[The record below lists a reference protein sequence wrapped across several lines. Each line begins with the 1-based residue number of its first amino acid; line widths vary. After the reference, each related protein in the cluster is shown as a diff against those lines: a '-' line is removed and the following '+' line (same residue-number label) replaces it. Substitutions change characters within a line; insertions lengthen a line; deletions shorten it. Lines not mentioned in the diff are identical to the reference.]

1 MDSLRQLSSPTG
13 AVLRD
18 YEMESVPS
26 ITIVP
31 GDIVSLKTGDVVPA
45 DVRLFES
52 MNFETDEALL
62 TGESLPVSKTSET
75 TYSTEI
81 GVGDRLNMAYSSST
95 VTRGR
100 ARGIVVAVGMST
112 EIGNIA
118 ETLRAAN
125 KRKMRKLSDHRDQ
138 NNNVSLYQRVK
149 FSVLWVRDW
158 IGIVLG
164 ITTGTPLQRKLS
176 KLAYLLF
183 LVAIVLAIIVFGA
196 NKFNVTHQVSIYAI
210 SLGIAIIPESL
221 IAVLSIT
228 MAIGTRAMAKRHVI
242 VRKLDALEALG
253 GVTNVCSEKTGTL
266 TQGKMITRKAWIIKT
281 GQILTV
287 ESPEAT
293 DPTSGEVISEA
304 GIVELGS
311 RPPSS
316 TYEKARSEK
325 FSTPADLVNDSVFEF
340 IRAAALCNLATVRRD
355 ENTGRWN
362 ATGDPTEIALQVFA
376 HRFELGKER
385 MSREWSEMAE
395 FPFDSSIKRMSVIYQ
410 HQEMGSWVF
419 LKGAVERVL
428 EACTSV
434 ETGGESLDLD
444 DQIKEQVLRQ
454 MEQFASQGLVFPGI
468 ILLIVARSRNCT
480 STMDRHRRLRH
491 PSRSRREGY
500 DPPRPRWAIRPS
512 TRRVPPCGPRMS

>member
-1 MDSLRQLSSPTG
+1 MAQQISSKAVSLRRSSSVCSLSKASNVVNISIGFFQEYKAEKTMDSLRHLSSPTG
-13 AVLRD
+13 AVLRN
-18 YEMESVPS
+18 YEIESVPS
-26 ITIVP
+26 IKIVP
-31 GDIVSLKTGDVVPA
+31 CDIVSLKTGDVVPA

-62 TGESLPVSKTSET
+62 TGESLPVSKSSET
-75 TYSTEI
+75 TFSTEI

-138 NNNVSLYQRVK
+138 NNKVSFYQRIK

-253 GVTNVCSEKTGTL
+253 GVTNVCSDKTGTL

-293 DPTSGEVISEA
+293 DPTAGKVISEA
-304 GIVELGS
+304 GIGKLGYQ
-311 RPPSS
+311 PPQR
-316 TYEKARSEK
+316 TYEKAPSEK
-325 FSTPADLVNDSVFEF
+325 FSTPADLVNENVSEF
-340 IRAAALCNLATVRRD
+340 IRVAALCNLATVRRD

-362 ATGDPTEIALQVFA
+362 VTGDPTEIALQVFA
-376 HRFELGKER
+376 HRFGLGKER
-385 MSREWSEMAE
+385 MNREWSEMAE

-428 EACTSV
+428 EVCTVV
-434 ETGGESLDLD
+434 ETGGGSLDLD
-444 DQIKEQVLRQ
+444 DHVKQQVLRQ
-454 MEQFASQGLVFPGI
+454 MERFASQGLVFPAVI
-468 ILLIVARSRNCT
+468 FLI
-480 STMDRHRRLRH
+480 
-491 PSRSRREGY
+491 
-500 DPPRPRWAIRPS
+500 
-512 TRRVPPCGPRMS
+512 

>member
-1 MDSLRQLSSPTG
+1 MYKPCSCVANVVNISIGFFQEFKAEKTMDSLRQLSSPTG

-18 YEMESVPS
+18 FEIESIPS

-62 TGESLPVSKTSET
+62 TGESLPVSKSSDAI
-75 TYSTEI
+75 YSTEI

-125 KRKMRKLSDHRDQ
+125 KRKMRKLSDHRDR
-138 NNNVSLYQRVK
+138 NNRVSLYQRVK
-149 FSVLWVRDW
+149 FSILWMRDW

-253 GVTNVCSEKTGTL
+253 GVTNVCSDKTGTL
-266 TQGKMITRKAWIIKT
+266 TQGKMITRKAWIIKSAR
-281 GQILTV
+281 ILTV

-293 DPTSGEVISEA
+293 DPTAGKVISEVGVA
-304 GIVELGS
+304 ELASQS
-311 RPPSS
+311 RQI
-316 TYEKARSEK
+316 TYDEAQSEK
-325 FSTPADLVNDSVFEF
+325 FSSPAELVDEDLFEF
-340 IRAAALCNLATVRRD
+340 IRAAALCNLATVRKD

-362 ATGDPTEIALQVFA
+362 VTGDPTEIALQVFA

-385 MSREWSEMAE
+385 LNSEWREKAE

-410 HQEMGSWVF
+410 HREEGSWVF

-428 EACTSV
+428 EICTTV
-434 ETGGESLDLD
+434 ETGKGPAILD
-444 DQIKEQVLRQ
+444 DQIKEKILRQ
-454 MEQFASQGLVFPGI
+454 MEQFASQGLVQFPSI
-468 ILLIVARSRNCT
+468 RLLI
-480 STMDRHRRLRH
+480 
-491 PSRSRREGY
+491 
-500 DPPRPRWAIRPS
+500 
-512 TRRVPPCGPRMS
+512 